1 MEGKAHAYVFATPGC
16 KKWDTA
22 APEAII
28 NAAGGHLTGKIL
40 SDEGATYN
48 LCLFMVAYVA
58 YAFIRPPPPK
68 AYGNWRLLAARG
80 AASPKKSK
88 SK

>member
-48 LCLFMVAYVA
+48 LCLFMVA
-58 YAFIRPPPPK
+58 
-68 AYGNWRLLAARG
+68 
-80 AASPKKSK
+80 
-88 SK
+88 